1 MAYNFFIEKTD
12 SQYLLSI
19 KTKSP
24 PSRYYRK
31 KKREDGP
38 YPKIYFYQKL
48 YRIIV
53 LMRLA
58 SPS

>member
-1 MAYNFFIEKTD
+1 MAYNFFIEKTA

-31 KKREDGP
+31 KNEKTGP
-38 YPKIYFYQKL
+38 TPKYIFIRNYSVSL
-48 YRIIV
+48 Y
-53 LMRLA
+53 
-58 SPS
+58 

>member
-48 YRIIV
+48 
-53 LMRLA
+53 
-58 SPS
+58 